1 MGVANEKLKAQT
13 HKWKLTYMILRSGY
27 QFTFFTNCSLIML
40 GLLLYFSD
48 VHVFKQTN
56 RHTDWFHSHANVCSG
71 QAYHTN
77 GNVAIIL

>member
-1 MGVANEKLKAQT
+1 
-13 HKWKLTYMILRSGY
+13 MIVRSDY
-27 QFTFFTNCSLIML
+27 SFTFFTNCGSIML

-56 RHTDWFHSHANVCSG
+56 RYTDWFHGHANVCSG

-77 GNVAIIL
+77 GIVVVIL